1 VAKQV
6 GAGVGVLLLVFG
18 VFRPLLRSLVDKA
31 PPPGTMVM
39 ARSGGGEFNP
49 PGEIGMNGQQMQTQ
63 GQLPG
68 PNNYEQQLGA
78 IKGMA
83 TQDPKRVAQVVKN
96 WVSTDG

>member
-1 VAKQV
+1 
-6 GAGVGVLLLVFG
+6 
-18 VFRPLLRSLVDKA
+18 
-31 PPPGTMVM
+31 MVM
-39 ARSGGGEFNP
+39 AGGGGDLSA
-49 PGEIGMNGQQMQTQ
+49 PGGMSMNGQQTQ